1 MKTLADYIMA
11 VQIEEGTDL
20 HAQAEAHLSKA
31 NDADAKGDN
40 YGYHMHMTNHHEAL
54 SQWHDSKGRGGLAAK
69 HEDLAAHHEDKA
81 QDALDAEASAMRS
94 MRDRTRQ
101 AVSKRRIKEN
111 ADSIEEGLKQKL
123 GAVALAGSMAM
134 GANARVVPGQD
145 APGVNRL
152 TGKPNIAQV
161 ASHDSDSTETEKPS
175 LKGFSTSY
183 LQKAADPNRSGRFMI
198 SAEHAKAELASR
210 ESSQQKRTQDV
221 KEAYGGLRGNVGDRS
236 KREFKH
242 RELEHELGHEVN
254 PRASFNRPSSSDVPH
269 AVHIDGKKWKTFGS
283 QSHATNVA
291 RKIPGATV
299 HKEEYTVEGMNDW
312 ALKDKPKAKSIPQ
325 TSGMNSYAM
334 KGDVHNKAYDFPP
347 THYDK
352 DGKDMYGRKKPEAK

>member
-1 MKTLADYIMA
+1 MKTLADYIKQ
-11 VQIEEGTDL
+11 VQLEEGTDL

-69 HEDLAAHHEDKA
+69 HEDLAAKHEDKA
-81 QDALDAEASAMRS
+81 EDAREAS
-94 MRDRTRQ
+94 
-101 AVSKRRIKEN
+101 SKR
-111 ADSIEEGLKQKL
+111 G
-123 GAVALAGSMAM
+123 
-134 GANARVVPGQD
+134 
-145 APGVNRL
+145 
-152 TGKPNIAQV
+152 
-161 ASHDSDSTETEKPS
+161 
-175 LKGFSTSY
+175 
-183 LQKAADPNRSGRFMI
+183 
-198 SAEHAKAELASR
+198 
-210 ESSQQKRTQDV
+210 V

-254 PRASFNRPSSSDVPH
+254 PRASFSRPSSSDVPH

>member
-1 MKTLADYIMA
+1 MKTLADYIKA
-11 VQIEEGTDL
+11 VQLEEGTDL

-40 YGYHMHMTNHHEAL
+40 YGYHMHMANHHEAL

-69 HEDLAAHHEDKA
+69 HEDLAAKHEDKA
-81 QDALDAEASAMRS
+81 EDAREAS
-94 MRDRTRQ
+94 
-101 AVSKRRIKEN
+101 SKR
-111 ADSIEEGLKQKL
+111 G
-123 GAVALAGSMAM
+123 
-134 GANARVVPGQD
+134 
-145 APGVNRL
+145 
-152 TGKPNIAQV
+152 
-161 ASHDSDSTETEKPS
+161 
-175 LKGFSTSY
+175 
-183 LQKAADPNRSGRFMI
+183 
-198 SAEHAKAELASR
+198 
-210 ESSQQKRTQDV
+210 V

-254 PRASFNRPSSSDVPH
+254 PRATFSRPSSSDVPH

-299 HKEEYTVEGMNDW
+299 HKEEYVAEGFSEMDNRTPSGDRREQRANSPEAKAQREKEQQERLKKVSPEMRKKLGLPEPKEQGVAEGMNDW

>member
-31 NDADAKGDN
+31 NDADAKGDK

-54 SQWHDSKGRGGLAAK
+54 SQWHDSKGRGGMAAK

-94 MRDRTRQ
+94 MRDRTHQ

-111 ADSIEEGLKQKL
+111 ADSIEEGWKQKL
-123 GAVALAGSMAM
+123 GAAALAGSMAM

-145 APGVNRL
+145 EPGVNRL

-161 ASHDSDSTETEKPS
+161 ASHDSDSAETEKPS
-175 LKGFSTSY
+175 FKGFSTSY
-183 LQKAADPNRSGRFMI
+183 LQKAADPNRFGRFLI
-198 SAEHAKAELASR
+198 SVENAKAELAAR
-210 ESSQQKRTQDV
+210 EAAYQKRAQGV

-254 PRASFNRPSSSDVPH
+254 PRATFSRPSSSDVPH

-352 DGKDMYGRKKPEAK
+352 DGKNMYGQKKPEAK

>member
-20 HAQAEAHLSKA
+20 HAQAEMHLSNA
-31 NDADAKGDN
+31 NDADAKGDK

-69 HEDLAAHHEDKA
+69 HEDLAAKHEDKA
-81 QDALDAEASAMRS
+81 EDAREAS
-94 MRDRTRQ
+94 
-101 AVSKRRIKEN
+101 SKRRIKEN

-145 APGVNRL
+145 EPGVNRL

-161 ASHDSDSTETEKPS
+161 ASHDSDSAETEKPS

-254 PRASFNRPSSSDVPH
+254 PRATFSRPSSSDVPH

>member
-1 MKTLADYIMA
+1 MKTLADYIKA
-11 VQIEEGTDL
+11 VQLEEGTDL
-20 HAQAEAHLSKA
+20 HAQAEDHLSKA

-40 YGYHMHMTNHHEAL
+40 YAYHMHMTNHHEAL
-54 SQWHDSKGRGGLAAK
+54 SQWHDSKGRGGMAAK
-69 HEDLAAHHEDKA
+69 HEDLAAKHEDKA
-81 QDALDAEASAMRS
+81 EDAREAS
-94 MRDRTRQ
+94 
-101 AVSKRRIKEN
+101 SKRGMKEN
-111 ADSIEEGLKQKL
+111 AGNIEEGLKQKL
-123 GAVALAGSMAM
+123 GAAALAGSMAM
-134 GANARVVPGQD
+134 GAHARVVPGQD
-145 APGVNRL
+145 EPGVNRL

-161 ASHDSDSTETEKPS
+161 ASYDSTETEKPS

-210 ESSQQKRTQDV
+210 ESSQEKRTQDV
-221 KEAYGGLRGNVGDRS
+221 KEAYGGLRGDVGDRS

-283 QSHATNVA
+283 QSHASNVA

-299 HKEEYTVEGMNDW
+299 HKEEYVAEQYVIKHKETGKTLSTHDDEASAKDEHTGLGDDKSKYKVIKTSTSTKSFKMNEE
-312 ALKDKPKAKSIPQ
+312 
-325 TSGMNSYAM
+325 T
-334 KGDVHNKAYDFPP
+334 
-347 THYDK
+347 
-352 DGKDMYGRKKPEAK
+352 